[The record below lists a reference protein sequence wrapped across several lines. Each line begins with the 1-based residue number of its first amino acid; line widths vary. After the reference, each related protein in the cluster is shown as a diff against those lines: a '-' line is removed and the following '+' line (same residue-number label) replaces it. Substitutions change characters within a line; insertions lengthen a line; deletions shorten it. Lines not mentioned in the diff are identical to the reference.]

1 MSHSHGGSSSTNY
14 RGRGDRSRS
23 PLKYPE
29 RTYVKLNDIAIKELK
44 EKNMFGLEKDFPD
57 LGIRINEREEMIFF
71 RGGNYRKKQVMMN
84 IFRRLKNIHIHMP
97 R

>member
-1 MSHSHGGSSSTNY
+1 MSHSQGGSSSTNY
-14 RGRGDRSRS
+14 RGRDDRSRS

-44 EKNMFGLEKDFPD
+44 EKKMFGLEKDFPD
-57 LGIRINEREEMIFF
+57 LGIRINEREDMIFF
-71 RGGNYRKKQVMMN
+71 RGRNYRKKQVMMN
-84 IFRRLKNIHIHMP
+84 IFRRLQNIHIHMP